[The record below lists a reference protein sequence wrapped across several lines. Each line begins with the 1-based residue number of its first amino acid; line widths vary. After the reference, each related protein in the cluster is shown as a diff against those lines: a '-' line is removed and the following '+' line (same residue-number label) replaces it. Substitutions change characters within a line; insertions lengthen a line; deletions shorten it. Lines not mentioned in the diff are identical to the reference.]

1 MQIEVS
7 VGDIGIAFAA
17 VSVATT
23 IIGMFLAWLSEN
35 RQKRQETAM
44 DAVSNRLLPF
54 YNLVLKSIS
63 RIDLYSTIAGSIRY
77 QDLRIDP
84 AEYYE
89 KAGDAF
95 VYIQE
100 VESRQLIVNIIQIL
114 EGLDLLDDDTEA
126 DQYLIILSQVLP
138 LMSLLK
144 NQIEFYIEEYAKVID
159 VPSIDDETVKG
170 SFRTQLSLA
179 ESALKEIIETI
190 NKQGKH
196 E

>member
-7 VGDIGIAFAA
+7 LGDIGIAFAA

-35 RQKRQETAM
+35 RHKRQETAM

-63 RIDLYSTIAGSIRY
+63 RIDLYSTIADSIRY
-77 QDLRIDP
+77 QELRIDP
-84 AEYYE
+84 AEFYE

-114 EGLDLLDDDTEA
+114 EGLDLLDENTEPN
-126 DQYLIILSQVLP
+126 QYLIILSQVLP
-138 LMSLLK
+138 LMIKLK

-159 VPSIDDETVKG
+159 IPSLDDETLKG

-179 ESALKEIIETI
+179 ESALKEIIDTI